1 MQEFD
6 FKYVVNDT
14 YMAVRYYG
22 DEADVVIPDTWYGK
36 PVSVLGEDL
45 FKGHTEIR
53 SIRIPA
59 SVTHIMGFVFDGCTS
74 LQELILPE
82 GLYSILP
89 YAFVRCGLRSVILP
103 AGVTQI
109 PPYAFY
115 QCRLLE
121 KIEIRAGKIKIY
133 GHAFDGCDRLK
144 HVPQANGS

>member
-1 MQEFD
+1 MQDFD
-6 FKYVVNDT
+6 YKYAVNDT

-45 FKGHTEIR
+45 FKGHAEIR
-53 SIRIPA
+53 SIKIPA
-59 SVTHIMGFVFDGCTS
+59 SVTHIMGFAFDGCTS

-89 YAFVRCGLRSVILP
+89 YAFVRCGLRQITLP

-115 QCRLLE
+115 QCARLE
-121 KIEIRAGKIKIY
+121 QIEIRAEKIRIY
-133 GHAFDGCDRLK
+133 GHAFDGCEQLK
-144 HVPQANGS
+144 QVPVSIE

>member
-1 MQEFD
+1 MQDFD
-6 FKYVVNDT
+6 YKYAVNDT

-45 FKGHTEIR
+45 FKGHAEIR
-53 SIRIPA
+53 SIKIPA
-59 SVTHIMGFVFDGCTS
+59 SVTHIMGFAFDGCTS

-89 YAFVRCGLRSVILP
+89 YAFVRCGLRQITLP

-115 QCRLLE
+115 QCGQLE
-121 KIEIRAGKIKIY
+121 HIEIRTEKIRIY
-133 GHAFDGCDRLK
+133 VHAFDGCEQLK
-144 HVPQANGS
+144 QVPVSTE

>member
-1 MQEFD
+1 MQDFD
-6 FKYVVNDT
+6 YKYAVNDT

-45 FKGHTEIR
+45 FKGHAEIR
-53 SIRIPA
+53 SIKIPA
-59 SVTHIMGFVFDGCTS
+59 SVTHIMGFAFDGCTS

-89 YAFVRCGLRSVILP
+89 YAFVRCGLRQITLP

-115 QCRLLE
+115 QCARLE
-121 KIEIRAGKIKIY
+121 HIEIRAEKIRIY

-144 HVPQANGS
+144 QVPVSIE